1 MSFPLFKRNI
11 GKVYVLFE
19 KNLNDDVE
27 FDYPLDYFLDK
38 NITLRVDQ
46 RRQNI
51 CSVTFGS

>member
-1 MSFPLFKRNI
+1 MCFLK
-11 GKVYVLFE
+11 

-38 NITLRVDQ
+38 NITLQVDQ